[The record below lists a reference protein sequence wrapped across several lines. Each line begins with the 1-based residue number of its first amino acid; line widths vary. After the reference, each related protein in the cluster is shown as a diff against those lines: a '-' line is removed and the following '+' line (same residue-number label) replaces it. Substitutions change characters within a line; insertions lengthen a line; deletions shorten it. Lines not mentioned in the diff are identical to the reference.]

1 MMGAIARGWYFLEQA
16 LRLSRSAPWLTFVS
30 VLTMAVSLSLIG
42 LFAMAL
48 FSAGEMVREIGGSL
62 TVSIYVENGTSAARL
77 DSIEAQV
84 RGHEKVKAVRVLTPE
99 MDRERNRELLDKKL
113 LDGLDEEAIPGQPV
127 VEVTL
132 DSALSSRSDLENLG
146 TWAQQIKGVEA
157 VEDVEF
163 GADRLRLLFAI
174 VEIVRTVG
182 LLLSAVLLAS
192 ALFFVFSTIRLA
204 VFSRRDEIEILSLVG
219 ATPTFVRL
227 PFFVGGALQGLI
239 GALVAMLFCGF
250 LHLELEALV
259 RDAYGINLTW
269 SLLPPGMIA
278 WLLLGGPAL
287 GLAASGVSV
296 GRYLRTR

>member
-1 MMGAIARGWYFLEQA
+1 MNPLGRAMYFLEQA
-16 LRLSRSAPWLTFVS
+16 LRLARSAPWLTFVS

-62 TVSIYVENGTSAARL
+62 TVSIYVEPGASQARL
-77 DSIEAQV
+77 DGIEAQV
-84 RGHEKVKAVRVLTPE
+84 RGHKRVTAVRVLTRE
-99 MDRERNRELLDKKL
+99 MDRERNRNLLDSKL
-113 LDGLDEEAIPGQPV
+113 LEGLDEEAIPGQPV

-132 DSALSSRSDLENLG
+132 DSALSSRSDLEELTG
-146 TWAQQIKGVEA
+146 WAQRIRGVEA

-163 GADRLRLLFAI
+163 GAERLQLLFSI

-182 LLLSAVLLAS
+182 LLLSLVLLAS

-204 VFSRRDEIEILSLVG
+204 VFSRKEDIEILALVG
-219 ATPTFVRL
+219 ATPTFIRL
-227 PFFVGGALQGLI
+227 PFFIEGALQGLI
-239 GALVAMLFCGF
+239 GALVAMMFCGF

-278 WLLLGGPAL
+278 WLLLGGPLL
-287 GLAASGVSV
+287 GLAASGMSV
-296 GRYLRTR
+296 GRYLKIQ

>member
-1 MMGAIARGWYFLEQA
+1 MNPLGRALYFLQQA
-16 LRLSRSAPWLTFVS
+16 VRLARSAPWLTFVS

-48 FSAGEMVREIGGSL
+48 FSAGEMVSEIGGSL
-62 TVSIYVENGTSAARL
+62 TVSIYVEGGASQARL

-84 RGHEKVKAVRVLTPE
+84 RGHEKVTAVRVLTPE

-113 LDGLDEEAIPGQPV
+113 LEGLDEEAIPGQPV

-132 DSALSSRSDLENLG
+132 DSALGSRGDLDELAA
-146 TWAQQIKGVEA
+146 WAERIRGVEA
-157 VEDVEF
+157 VQDVEF
-163 GADRLRLLFAI
+163 GAERLRLLFAI
-174 VEIVRTVG
+174 VDIVRTVG
-182 LLLSAVLLAS
+182 LLLSVVLLAS

-204 VFSRRDEIEILSLVG
+204 VFSQKEEIEILALVG

-227 PFFVGGALQGLI
+227 PFFIEGALQGLV
-239 GALVAMLFCGF
+239 GAMVAMMFCGF

-278 WLLLGGPAL
+278 WLLLGGPLL

-296 GRYLRTR
+296 GRYLKIQ

>member
-1 MMGAIARGWYFLEQA
+1 MNPFGRALYFLERA
-16 LRLSRSAPWLTFVS
+16 LRHGYSAPWLTFVS

-62 TVSIYVENGTSAARL
+62 TVSIYVENGSSQARM

-84 RGHEKVKAVRVLTPE
+84 RGHERVSAVRVLTRE
-99 MDRERNRELLDKKL
+99 MDRERNRELLDKDL
-113 LDGLDEEAIPGQPV
+113 LEGLDEAAIPGQPV
-127 VEVTL
+127 VEVTI
-132 DSALSSRSDLENLG
+132 DNALSSRSDLDDLAS
-146 TWAQQIKGVEA
+146 WAEKIRGVES
-157 VEDVEF
+157 VEDVQF

-182 LLLSAVLLAS
+182 MLLSVGLLAS

-204 VFSRRDEIEILSLVG
+204 VFSRKDEIEILALIG
-219 ATPTFVRL
+219 ATPTFIRL
-227 PFFVGGALQGLI
+227 PFFIEGVLQGLV
-239 GALVAMLFCGF
+239 GAIVAMVFCGF

-269 SLLPPGMIA
+269 SLLPPGMII
-278 WLLLGGPAL
+278 WLMIGGPFL
-287 GLAASGVSV
+287 GLAASVVSV
-296 GRYLRTR
+296 SRYLKIQ

>member
-1 MMGAIARGWYFLEQA
+1 MNALGRAWYFLAQA
-16 LRLSRSAPWLTFVS
+16 VRLAQSAPWLTAVS

-62 TVSIYVENGTSAARL
+62 TVSIYVQDGASQARL
-77 DSIEAQV
+77 DSIEARV
-84 RGHEKVKAVRVLTPE
+84 RDHERVTGVRVLTPE

-113 LDGLDEEAIPGQPV
+113 LEGLDEEAIPGQPV

-132 DSALSSRSDLENLG
+132 DSALSSRADLDELAA
-146 TWAQQIKGVEA
+146 WAQQIRGVDA
-157 VEDVEF
+157 VQEVEF
-163 GADRLRLLFAI
+163 GADRLKLLFAI
-174 VEIVRTVG
+174 VDIVRTVG
-182 LLLSAVLLAS
+182 LLLSIVLLAS
-192 ALFFVFSTIRLA
+192 ALFFVFSTVRLA
-204 VFSRRDEIEILSLVG
+204 VFSRRDEIEILTLVG

-227 PFFVGGALQGLI
+227 PFFIEGALQGLI
-239 GALVAMLFCGF
+239 GAIVAMLFCGF

-278 WLLLGGPAL
+278 WLVLGGPAL

-296 GRYLRTR
+296 GRYLRIQ